1 MGRPAVADTPPVATA
16 ERIAA
21 AAELEFARHGFDRA
35 RLEDVARRA
44 GIRRPSLLYHY
55 PTKQALYEAV
65 VRRVFHD
72 VERLLE
78 AALATPAAFDER
90 VDALVRA
97 FSGYLEANPRFA
109 ALVLRELMDD
119 RGQGRELLRSRL
131 VPTLDVVETAVRAA
145 AGGRLPAGYPVRDA
159 LLQLASG
166 ILLHAAAGSL
176 RDPLWH
182 GEHDPV
188 ALGRRLLPVPQEVLP

>member
-1 MGRPAVADTPPVATA
+1 MGRPAVADAPLVATT

-55 PTKQALYEAV
+55 PTKQALYETV
-65 VRRVFHD
+65 VRRVFGDLEH
-72 VERLLE
+72 LLE
-78 AALATPAAFDER
+78 TALATPASFGER
-90 VDALVRA
+90 FDALVRA
-97 FSGYLEANPRFA
+97 FSGYLDANPRFA

-131 VPTLDVVETAVRAA
+131 VPTLDTVEAAVRAA
-145 AGGRLPAGYPVRDA
+145 AGGRLPPDYPVRDA

-176 RDPLWH
+176 RRPLWH

-188 ALGRRLLPVPQEVLP
+188 ALGRRLLQVTEEVRP

>member
-1 MGRPAVADTPPVATA
+1 MGRPAVADAPPVATT

-21 AAELEFARHGFDRA
+21 AAELEFARCGFDRA

-55 PTKQALYEAV
+55 PTKQVLYEAV
-65 VRRVFHD
+65 VRRVFAD
-72 VERLLE
+72 LESILE
-78 AALATPAAFDER
+78 AALATPATFGER
-90 VDALVRA
+90 LDALVRA
-97 FSGYLEANPRFA
+97 FSGYLDANPRFA
-109 ALVLRELMDD
+109 ALVLRELMDG

-131 VPTLDVVETAVRAA
+131 VPTLDTVVAAVRAA
-145 AGGRLPAGYPVRDA
+145 AGPHLPPGFPVRDA

-176 RDPLWH
+176 RDPLWR

-188 ALGRRLLPVPQEVLP
+188 ALGRRLLQSSEEVLP